1 MPGGPYPP
9 PFVGLPGV
17 PVDGGF
23 ETIDRANNDVRA
35 GLGGG
40 SGSVNDFVS
49 DEGPTHRFVVSVDA
63 HRMPA
68 VFALS
73 GGVSGVPG
81 SPYYSN
87 LLGRWL
93 TNETVPFPFRG
104 R

>member
-17 PVDGGF
+17 PVHGGF
-23 ETIDRANNDVRA
+23 ETIDRANHDVRA
-35 GLGGG
+35 GFGGG
-40 SGSVNDFVS
+40 SGSVNDFAF
-49 DEGPTHRFVVSVDA
+49 DEGPVHRFVVSVDT
-63 HRMPA
+63 HRMSA